1 MFRRPYAEIEITG
14 VRSNNQPQKSAHNQA
29 LQRRGQNKQK
39 RQQQTRRWQETHI
52 LVLSMMLIWRFWA
65 FFLDY
70 DRQSMAEETCQ
81 TLKTHTFAIGI
92 QVVIW
97 VVIWRFRRL
106 DDVFYVVS
114 GSLLPYFGSL

>member
-92 QVVIW
+92 QVVI
-97 VVIWRFRRL
+97 
-106 DDVFYVVS
+106 S
-114 GSLLPYFGSL
+114 GRDLAIPEVG